1 MTNFSFNFLKA
12 CFKTTS
18 ATGVLFD
25 KVKFPLPYSMFKR
38 AKIKDQVLEAFKKKR
53 GAKQRSMGRCLR
65 ERGRGLKLHGKATNR
80 EETQF

>member
-38 AKIKDQVLEAFKKKR
+38 AKIKDQVLEAFKKTGGK
-53 GAKQRSMGRCLR
+53 AK
-65 ERGRGLKLHGKATNR
+65 EHGKMLKGERTGL
-80 EETQF
+80 EITW